1 MNIFD
6 MMDLDALPY
15 ANRGQ
20 NVFYEV
26 DEFKTR
32 IIELK
37 PGQSMP
43 DCQMASYVLFY
54 IVRGEVQIT
63 KGLENVTLKENQ
75 VFITEPALLSME
87 SVTGARIMGVQI
99 KAHPQE

>member
-1 MNIFD
+1 MKVFD

-15 ANRGQ
+15 EKRGQ
-20 NVFYEV
+20 NVFYEA

-54 IVRGEVQIT
+54 IVFGEVRIT
-63 KGLENVTLKENQ
+63 KDAETVRLKEHQ

-99 KAHPQE
+99 KAHQQE